1 MKKRADGVE
10 TDKKG
15 WAGRILGMGRL
26 KNKYFFDMGLPVTY
40 INSSFCRD
48 NKDRRMAGMRKEN
61 GQYAVQRLVPIAFN
75 MILLLCISSIVL
87 GEMPQRKTSLE
98 REIDCS
104 VIVEDITLTTMIVYI
119 GTNGLHCPDT
129 LIIEDINLRVKR
141 GGCKESPVGCGGYD
155 QRRTGRALLSNTDTL
170 LYNCGGSAFW
180 WIKGT
185 GSSEAFY
192 SAIIDSVSLRRLND
206 ILDAFEMSPASC
218 MPEFRR
224 NELRILEE
232 LRNRK

>member
-1 MKKRADGVE
+1 MKKRADGRE
-10 TDKKG
+10 MGKKG
-15 WAGRILGMGRL
+15 GAGRILWMGRF
-26 KNKYFFDMGLPVTY
+26 KNKYFLDMGLPVTY

-48 NKDRRMAGMRKEN
+48 NKDRRKAGMHNQQIK
-61 GQYAVQRLVPIAFN
+61 IAFN

-87 GEMPQRKTSLE
+87 GEMPQQKSS
-98 REIDCS
+98 REKDIDCTH
-104 VIVEDITLTTMIVYI
+104 VVEDITLTSMIVYI

-155 QRRTGRALLSNTDTL
+155 QRRTGRALLTNTDTL

-192 SAIIDSVSLRRLND
+192 RAIIDSVSLRRLND